1 MLKDLQK
8 KEFYNTYQLIQSEV
22 IIFIIKLGSLW
33 NFNKRMLHSSVR
45 YPLLKLWPAQLIYQV
60 IGIQRVW

>member
-33 NFNKRMLHSSVR
+33 NFNKRMSLSSVR
-45 YPLLKLWPAQLIYQV
+45 YQPLQLWPVQLINQA
-60 IGIQRVW
+60 IDIQRV